1 MRMHRRPHVSSDPAA
16 KAHAWQCHWV
26 RQSLHATLTP
36 PPRGSGQWVGSCLS
50 RDARLPNCVALI
62 EDLINKLT
70 PKQTVGAFAGRL
82 A

>member
-1 MRMHRRPHVSSDPAA
+1 MHRRPHVSSDPAA
-16 KAHAWQCHWV
+16 MEHAWQCRPVH
-26 RQSLHATLTP
+26 QSLHATLTP
-36 PPRGSGQWVGSCLS
+36 RGSGQWMGSCLS

-62 EDLINKLT
+62 EDLLNKLT